1 MKSIHGRRGGP
12 PIQRQDGIA
21 VRPIGDVGDLRRSSF
36 ASSILAESVAMM
48 QAKTGAR
55 PVAGLLAYVYPDGTM
70 TLLVAANTADE
81 AVAVIGPVYQ
91 TLHAI
96 AAPALSLVP
105 PAAPEPRDTDPAPP
119 APAADPADPDLG
131 PESSD

>member
-1 MKSIHGRRGGP
+1 MKSIH
-12 PIQRQDGIA
+12 GIA

-81 AVAVIGPVYQ
+81 AVAVMGPVYQ
-91 TLHAI
+91 TLHMMNAP